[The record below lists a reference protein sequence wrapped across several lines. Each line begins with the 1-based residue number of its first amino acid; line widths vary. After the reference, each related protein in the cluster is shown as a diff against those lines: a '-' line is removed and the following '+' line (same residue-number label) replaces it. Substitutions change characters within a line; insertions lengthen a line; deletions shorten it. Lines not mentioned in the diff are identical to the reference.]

1 MSGWKVQWGSGSLLL
16 YFILLLFLASS
27 FTLSASDL
35 AVDLM
40 LGFNGAIKLGRRAP
54 VSVSLINSGKGISG
68 ELKLELQQ
76 GSLFQQQLYTVT
88 YSRNIE
94 LPANSRKR
102 YFFVL
107 PFKSFTLPLK
117 VSITSAEQRIFER
130 EIDLKQHFSREQLIL
145 VLSRRV
151 SLDFLN
157 RVAAKPARVIY
168 PHLEY
173 LPESWYGYE
182 GVYLLVLHD
191 ISLAHIR
198 PVQVRAIEEWL
209 CRGGRLVIT
218 GGVHILSRDNSP
230 IEGLLPVELLGIEV
244 LERPGALE
252 LPEKLVVVNS
262 RLISGKVLFG
272 EGDMPLVVRQKK
284 GKGFV
289 FFMAFDSSEAPLS
302 DWPGKVALWQQMVS
316 RESTGPYPNPG
327 IEQKRGDEE
336 LLLSG
341 LVKNPELKYPPHRVL
356 LGFLLGYL
364 GLQLLLIGSPLLKKR
379 RPALKWLLVMA
390 LSFLF
395 SASGYYLFNQLLFRE
410 ETALISL
417 AVIEPS
423 WQQGLA
429 EVKGEL
435 AIISSRN
442 RDYQLKMANKDTV
455 VAQWLPGHKLKPAYS
470 FEVRRQSDAAAL
482 IVRMGE
488 LRARYFR
495 LDSVIDLPIG
505 GKIQEGDE
513 TVALRV
519 VNGSSFTIS
528 GAVLVSRGSI
538 FKIGALPPGV
548 TEITLGSPVM
558 LGPATDSAAAPA
570 LSLEEIYGSN
580 LQERDSLEYGMK
592 ESLLESLTGRELA
605 DIMIIGWIRE
615 PVMGI
620 ETEGRFF
627 KRQNISLVY
636 LPINIGEGF

>member
-1 MSGWKVQWGSGSLLL
+1 MAGWKVKGGSGSLLL
-16 YFILLLFLASS
+16 NFILLLLLASS
-27 FTLSASDL
+27 FPLSASDL
-35 AVDLM
+35 AADLM
-40 LGFNGAIKLGRRAP
+40 LGFNGFIKLGTRAP

-76 GSLFQQQLYTVT
+76 GSLFQQELYTVT
-88 YSRNIE
+88 YSRKIE

-107 PFKSFTLPLK
+107 PFKSFTLPLR
-117 VSITSAEQRIFER
+117 VSITSTDRKIFER

-145 VLSRRV
+145 VLSRRI
-151 SLDFLN
+151 SLDFLKA
-157 RVAAKPARVIY
+157 VSAEPARVIY

-182 GVYLLVLHD
+182 GVDLLVLHD

-209 CRGGRLVIT
+209 YRGGRLIIT

-230 IEGLLPVELLGIEV
+230 IEELLPVELLGIEV
-244 LERPGALE
+244 LDRSGVLE
-252 LPEKLVVVNS
+252 LPEKLALVNS

-272 EGDMPLVVRQKK
+272 EEDTPLIVRQKR
-284 GKGFV
+284 GKGFI

-302 DWPGKVALWQQMVS
+302 GWPGKIALWQQMVS
-316 RESTGPYPNPG
+316 RESTGPYPDPG
-327 IEQKRGDEE
+327 IEEKRGDEE

-341 LVKNPELKYPPHRVL
+341 LVKNPELNYPPHRVL
-356 LGFLLGYL
+356 LSFLLGYL

-417 AVIEPS
+417 AVVEPS
-423 WQQGLA
+423 WGQELA
-429 EVKGEL
+429 LVKGEL
-435 AIISSRN
+435 AIISSCN
-442 RDYQLKMANKDTV
+442 RDYQLKIANEDTAV
-455 VAQWLPGHKLKPAYS
+455 TQWLPGHKLKPAYS

-505 GKIQEGDE
+505 GEIQEGE
-513 TVALRV
+513 GTLTIRV
-519 VNGSSFTIS
+519 ENGSSFTIS

-538 FKIGALPPGV
+538 FNIGALPPGV
-548 TEITLGSPVM
+548 IKITT
-558 LGPATDSAAAPA
+558 GPLLPDPAADSTAAPV
-570 LSLEEIYGSN
+570 LSLKVVYGSN
-580 LQERDSLEYGMK
+580 LQERGGLESGMK
-592 ESLLESLTGRELA
+592 EALLESLTGRELA
-605 DIMIIGWIRE
+605 DITIIGWIKE
-615 PVMGI
+615 PVLPI
-620 ETEGRFF
+620 ETEGSFL

>member
-1 MSGWKVQWGSGSLLL
+1 MTGRKVKGGSGSLLL
-16 YFILLLFLASS
+16 NLILLLSLASC
-27 FTLSASDL
+27 FTLPASDL
-35 AVDLM
+35 AADLM
-40 LGFNGAIKLGRRAP
+40 LGFNGFIKLGSRAP

-76 GSLFQQQLYTVT
+76 GSLFQQELYTVT
-88 YSRNIE
+88 YSRKIE

-107 PFKSFTLPLK
+107 PFKSFTLPLR
-117 VSITSAEQRIFER
+117 VSITSTDRKIFER

-145 VLSRRV
+145 VLSRRI

-157 RVAAKPARVIY
+157 RISGKPVRVVY
-168 PHLEY
+168 PHPEY
-173 LPESWYGYE
+173 LPESWCGYE
-182 GVYLLVLHD
+182 GVDLLVLHD

-230 IEGLLPVELLGIEV
+230 IEELLPVELLGIEM
-244 LERPGALE
+244 LDRSSALE
-252 LPEKLVVVNS
+252 LPEKVVVVNS

-272 EGDMPLVVRQKK
+272 EEDTPLIVRQKR
-284 GKGFV
+284 GKGFI
-289 FFMAFDSSEAPLS
+289 FFMAFDSSEAPIS
-302 DWPGKVALWQQMVS
+302 DWPGKTALWQQMIG
-316 RESTGPYPNPG
+316 RESIGPYADPV
-327 IEQKRGDEE
+327 IEEGRGDEE
-336 LLLSG
+336 LLLSE
-341 LVKNPELKYPPHRVL
+341 LVKNPELNYPPHRVL

-364 GLQLLLIGSPLLKKR
+364 GLQLLLIGSPLLKKS

-395 SASGYYLFNQLLFRE
+395 SASGYYLFNQLLFRG

-417 AVIEPS
+417 TVIEPS

-442 RDYQLKMANKDTV
+442 RDYQLKIADKDTAV
-455 VAQWLPGHKLKPAYS
+455 TQWLPGHKLKPAYS
-470 FEVRRQSDAAAL
+470 FEVRRQSNAAV
-482 IVRMGE
+482 IITGMGE

-505 GKIQEGDE
+505 GKIEEREG
-513 TVALRV
+513 TFTLRV
-519 VNGSSFTIS
+519 ENGSSFTIS
-528 GAVLVSRGSI
+528 GAVLVSRGNI

-548 TEITLGSPVM
+548 TETTTGLPLSEPTADG
-558 LGPATDSAAAPA
+558 TAAPA
-570 LSLEEIYGSN
+570 LSLKQIYGAN
-580 LQERDSLEYGMK
+580 LQERDSLESGMK
-592 ESLLESLTGRELA
+592 EALLESLTGRELA

-615 PVMGI
+615 PVLPI
-620 ETEGRFF
+620 ETEGSFL

-636 LPINIGEGF
+636 LPINSGEGF

>member
-1 MSGWKVQWGSGSLLL
+1 
-16 YFILLLFLASS
+16 
-27 FTLSASDL
+27 
-35 AVDLM
+35 M
-40 LGFNGAIKLGRRAP
+40 LGFNGFIKLGSRAP

-76 GSLFQQQLYTVT
+76 GSLFQQELYTVT
-88 YSRNIE
+88 YSRKIE

-107 PFKSFTLPLK
+107 PFRSFTLPLR
-117 VSITSAEQRIFER
+117 VSITSADRKIFER

-145 VLSRRV
+145 VLSRRI
-151 SLDFLN
+151 SLDFLK
-157 RVAAKPARVIY
+157 AISAKPARVVY
-168 PHLEY
+168 PHPEY
-173 LPESWYGYE
+173 LPESWCGYE
-182 GVYLLVLHD
+182 GVDLLVLHD

-230 IEGLLPVELLGIEV
+230 IEELLPVELLGIEV
-244 LERPGALE
+244 LDRPGVLE
-252 LPEKLVVVNS
+252 LPEELPVVDS

-272 EGDMPLVVRQKK
+272 EEDTPLIVRQKR
-284 GKGFV
+284 GKGFI
-289 FFMAFDSSEAPLS
+289 FFMAFDSSEASLS
-302 DWPGKVALWQQMVS
+302 DWPGKIALWQQMVG
-316 RESTGPYPNPG
+316 REAAGPYPDPV
-327 IEQKRGDEE
+327 IEEKRGDEE

-341 LVKNPELKYPPHRVL
+341 LMKNPELNYPPHRVL
-356 LGFLLGYL
+356 LSFLLGYL
-364 GLQLLLIGSPLLKKR
+364 GLQLLLIGGPLLKKR
-379 RPALKWLLVMA
+379 RPALKWLLVIA

-417 AVIEPS
+417 TVIEPS

-435 AIISSRN
+435 AVISSRN
-442 RDYQLKMANKDTV
+442 RDYQLKIADKETAV
-455 VAQWLPGHKLKPAYS
+455 TQWVPGHKFKPAYS
-470 FEVRRQSDAAAL
+470 FEVRRQSDATV
-482 IVRMGE
+482 IITRMGE

-505 GKIQEGDE
+505 GKIEEREGAF
-513 TVALRV
+513 TLRV
-519 VNGSSFTIS
+519 ENGSSFIIS
-528 GAVLVSRGSI
+528 EALLVSRRSI

-548 TEITLGSPVM
+548 TEITTRSP
-558 LGPATDSAAAPA
+558 LPEPAADGTAAPA
-570 LSLEEIYGSN
+570 LLLKQIYGTN
-580 LQERDSLEYGMK
+580 FQERDGLETGMK
-592 ESLLESLTGRELA
+592 EALLESLTGRELA

-615 PVMGI
+615 PVLPI
-620 ETEGRFF
+620 ETEGSFL